1 MQTDLV
7 PKIVVYSTEKM
18 EELIRLVEED
28 RQRSTDTGDTRY
40 LECCTSK
47 NICFSVPRHLTHD
60 LSPLMFNR
68 QGLKGAWLDLA

>member
-28 RQRSTDTGDTRY
+28 RQRSTDTGDTR
-40 LECCTSK
+40 
-47 NICFSVPRHLTHD
+47 
-60 LSPLMFNR
+60 